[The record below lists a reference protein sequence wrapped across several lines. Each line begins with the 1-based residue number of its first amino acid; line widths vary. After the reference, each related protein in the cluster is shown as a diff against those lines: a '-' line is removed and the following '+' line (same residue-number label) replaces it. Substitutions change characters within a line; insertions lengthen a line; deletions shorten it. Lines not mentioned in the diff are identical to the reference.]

1 MAVKLIAN
9 YAKRLGLPGYSSHQ
23 FSVSVETELQNVTDV
38 PGESARL
45 YESLQKAVDDQ
56 MQQTGFVP
64 PDGYG
69 MNGNGHSHP
78 NGNGQRQEHNG
89 NAGISDKQLDL
100 INRIV
105 RENNANK
112 ADVEN
117 MAVEFFGGGVR
128 TLSRAQA
135 SDLIDELFIKY
146 PGRNGARYGQR
157 RTSQRQPTK
166 S

>member
-23 FSVSVETELQNVTDV
+23 FSVSVETELHDVTDIA
-38 PGESARL
+38 GESTRL
-45 YESLQKAVDDQ
+45 YGTLQKAVDDQ

-69 MNGNGHSHP
+69 MNGHINGHTGSGRHQP
-78 NGNGQRQEHNG
+78 GSD
-89 NAGISDKQLDL
+89 AGVSEKQLDL

-112 ADVEN
+112 ADIEN
-117 MAVEFFGGGVR
+117 MSVEFYGGGVR
-128 TLSRAQA
+128 TLTREQA
-135 SDLIDELFIKY
+135 SNLIDELFIKY
-146 PGRNGARYGQR
+146 GRRNGAVRTNGQR
-157 RTSQRQPTK
+157 QTSR
-166 S
+166 SS